1 MNINITNT
9 NKTNVLK
16 TVGKNTFRFI
26 RETAGIDFEKPV
38 IIRQGRGPFTL
49 RKVCETIPGF
59 NCNYT
64 IMVIID
70 HYIRGWHVVKL
81 TKSGL
86 DFVTE
91 LKSATYFDFHTI
103 PDTFYRKS
111 DFEKLRKDDRE
122 FFVIA
127 QLADYNLPLKQRK
140 PYSYGRKP
148 IDENK
153 RYIIESKSYSL
164 IVTGGEKYLHRLSLI
179 EEGGTGKK
187 FDWNIYENVPYR
199 YGQKFELSEL
209 FDKSGYC
216 VYKRRAELKAKAAK
230 IRAERAKKEY
240 MQTDTARYIPE
251 LKAALEEAKA
261 FVSKEV
267 LEISNYDAARDMQEK
282 MRSIAFVYH
291 DITHFEVNEREKNY
305 PSVNAVKAE
314 FEKIMGKI
322 KELKAEKTPA

>member
-1 MNINITNT
+1 MNINIMNT
-9 NKTNVLK
+9 NRNNVLK

-26 RETAGIDFEKPV
+26 REVAGIDFEKPV

-111 DFEKLRKDDRE
+111 DFEKLRKDDRQ

-127 QLADYNLPLKQRK
+127 QLADYNLPLKQRE

-148 IDENK
+148 IEENK

-164 IVTGGEKYLHRLSLI
+164 LVTGGEKYLHRLSLI

-230 IRAERAKKEY
+230 IRAEREKNEY
-240 MQTDTARYIPE
+240 LNTNTDHYLPE
-251 LKAALEEAKA
+251 LKAAAKNLNEQLSRDA
-261 FVSKEV
+261 ETGC
-267 LEISNYDAARDMQEK
+267 NYNALDALITKA
-282 MRSIAFVYH
+282 Y
-291 DITHFEVNEREKNY
+291 DIRRIYLKVEL
-305 PSVNAVKAE
+305 
-314 FEKIMGKI
+314 FEKKATEKGFSSIKQIKDEFDRIM
-322 KELKAEKTPA
+322 KEIETVKTPA